1 MKKLFWDTA
10 VLDARAVSEFGLS
23 TEVLMQNAA
32 NALARAVRT
41 RFKKSSLKRRKILG
55 VVGSGNNGADVLAAL
70 RLLGGKFDCF
80 AFLASDKQNE
90 TSKTELTRALKCG
103 VNLISNLTE
112 SGEFDCI
119 IDGIFGTGL
128 SRELDER
135 TIKLINT
142 LNATSAY
149 KLACDIPSGL
159 DKNGVPQGAVFKA
172 DTTVT
177 MGALKSALYSDFAKD
192 FVGRV
197 KVANLGLSRELY
209 ETQTS
214 FYKLGKSDLNLP
226 FRTKQNANKGD
237 FGHVFVVSG
246 EKGGA
251 ARIAGLAALT
261 IGAGLVSVVG
271 ENLSVEPVLMQSAR
285 ITPKMRVG
293 AVGMGLG
300 ELDEAKKDELFSELK
315 TKDALVIDAD
325 LCYEPRTLELLNSK
339 NVVITPHPKEF
350 ASLLELANLGEFDV
364 REVQKNRFKLAQVFS
379 RNFKCVLVLKGAN
392 TLIAQGGEVYVMTQ
406 GSAALA
412 KGGSGDALSGIV
424 AGLLAQ
430 GYDPLNA
437 AISGTLAHA
446 LAARETKIN
455 DYALTAAD
463 IIKGLKCLRKK

>member
-10 VLDARAVSEFGLS
+10 ELDARAVSEFGLS

-32 NALARAVRT
+32 NALANAVRT
-41 RFKKSSLKRRKILG
+41 RFKKSSKKRRKILG
-55 VVGSGNNGADVLAAL
+55 VIGSGNNGADVLAAL
-70 RLLGGKFDCF
+70 RLLQGKFDCF

-90 TSKTELTRALKCG
+90 ISKTELTRALKCG
-103 VNLISNLTE
+103 VNLISNLAE
-112 SGEFDCI
+112 VGEFDCI

-128 SRELDER
+128 SRELDAR
-135 TIKLINT
+135 TINLINI
-142 LNATSAY
+142 LNVKPGY

-159 DKNGVPQGAVFKA
+159 DKNGLSQGAVFKA

-177 MGALKSALYSDFAKD
+177 MGALKLALYSDFAKD

-209 ETQTS
+209 ETGTS

-226 FRTKQNANKGD
+226 FRVKQNANKGD
-237 FGHVFVVSG
+237 FGHMFVVSG

-261 IGAGLVSVVG
+261 MGAGLVSIVG
-271 ENLSVEPVLMQSAR
+271 EKLNLEPVLMQSAR

-300 ELDEAKKDELFSELK
+300 ELSEAQKNELFSELK

-325 LCYEPRTLELLNSK
+325 LCYEPRTLELLSSEK
-339 NVVITPHPKEF
+339 VVITPHPKEF
-350 ASLLELANLGEFDV
+350 ASLLRLANLGKFDAG
-364 REVQKNRFKLAQVFS
+364 EVQKNRFKLAQIFS
-379 RNFKCVLVLKGAN
+379 QNFKCVLVLKGAN
-392 TLIAQGGEVYVMTQ
+392 TLIAQGSKVYVMTQ

-430 GYDPLNA
+430 GYDPLKA

-446 LAARETKIN
+446 LAAREIKIN

-463 IIKGLKCLRKK
+463 VIKGLKCLRKK

>member
-1 MKKLFWDTA
+1 
-10 VLDARAVSEFGLS
+10 
-23 TEVLMQNAA
+23 
-32 NALARAVRT
+32 
-41 RFKKSSLKRRKILG
+41 
-55 VVGSGNNGADVLAAL
+55 
-70 RLLGGKFDCF
+70 
-80 AFLASDKQNE
+80 
-90 TSKTELTRALKCG
+90 ELTRALKCG

-135 TIKLINT
+135 TINLINL
-142 LNATSAY
+142 LNEKSAY

-159 DKNGVPQGAVFKA
+159 DKNGMSQGAVFKA

-177 MGALKSALYSDFAKD
+177 MGALKLALYSDFAKD

-197 KVANLGLSRELY
+197 KVANLGLPRELY
-209 ETQTS
+209 ETGTS

-226 FRTKQNANKGD
+226 FRVKQNANKGD

-246 EKGGA
+246 QKSGA

-261 IGAGLVSVVG
+261 MGAGLVSVVG
-271 ENLSVEPVLMQSAR
+271 ENLNIEPVLMQSAR

-300 ELDEAKKDELFSELK
+300 ELDEAQKDELFSELK

-325 LCYEPRTLELLNSK
+325 LCYEPRTLELLNSEK
-339 NVVITPHPKEF
+339 VVITPHPKEF
-350 ASLLELANLGEFDV
+350 ASLLELADLGKFDAS
-364 REVQKNRFKLAQVFS
+364 EVQKNRFNLAQIFS

-392 TLIAQGGEVYVMTQ
+392 TLIAQGGEVYVMTH

-412 KGGSGDALSGIV
+412 KGGSGDALSGII

-430 GYDPLNA
+430 GYSPLNA

-446 LAARETKIN
+446 LAAREIKIN

-463 IIKGLKCLRKK
+463 VIKGLKCLRKK

>member
-10 VLDARAVSEFGLS
+10 ELDARAVSEFGLS

-32 NALARAVRT
+32 NALASAVRS
-41 RFKKSSLKRRKILG
+41 RFKKSSKKRRKILG

-70 RLLGGKFDCF
+70 RLLSGKFDCF
-80 AFLASDKQNE
+80 VFLASDKQNE

-103 VNLISNLTE
+103 VNLIPNLTE

-119 IDGIFGTGL
+119 IDGILGTGL
-128 SRELDER
+128 SRELDAR
-135 TIKLINT
+135 TINLINL
-142 LNATSAY
+142 LNAKPGY

-159 DKNGVPQGAVFKA
+159 DKNGLSQGAVFKA

-177 MGALKSALYSDFAKD
+177 MGALKLALYSDFAKD
-192 FVGRV
+192 FAGRV
-197 KVANLGLSRELY
+197 KVANLGLPRKLY
-209 ETQTS
+209 ETGTS

-226 FRTKQNANKGD
+226 FRVKQNTNKGD
-237 FGHVFVVSG
+237 FGYAFVVSG
-246 EKGGA
+246 EKSGA

-261 IGAGLVSVVG
+261 MGAGLVSIVG
-271 ENLSVEPVLMQSAR
+271 EKLNLEPVLMQSAR
-285 ITPKMRVG
+285 IMPKMRVG

-300 ELDEAKKDELFSELK
+300 KLDEAQKNELFSELK
-315 TKDALVIDAD
+315 TKDGLVIDAD

-339 NVVITPHPKEF
+339 NIVITPHPKEF
-350 ASLLELANLGEFDV
+350 ASLLELADLGKFGAS
-364 REVQKNRFKLAQVFS
+364 EVQKNRFNLAQIFS
-379 RNFKCVLVLKGAN
+379 RNFKCVIVLKGAN
-392 TLIAQGGEVYVMTQ
+392 TLIAQGGEVYVMTH

-430 GYDPLNA
+430 GYSPLNA

-446 LAARETKIN
+446 LAAREIKIN

-463 IIKGLKCLRKK
+463 VIKGLECLRKK